1 MGIFLK
7 SGGGGFIAVFV
18 NGQLESPGTK
28 KREINKQREIEWI
41 SLICQVNIKVKS
53 R

>member
-7 SGGGGFIAVFV
+7 SGGGGFSAVFV
-18 NGQLESPGTK
+18 NGQLESPGKK

-41 SLICQVNIKVKS
+41 SLTRRVFFL
-53 R
+53 